1 MPSNI
6 LLNHRTTLSNESVNF
21 IKETVLPELKITT
34 SLGTKEISDIEDWIH
49 EVIDSEYDEHGNTI
63 ILSEVEKSK
72 IEKAEKLLGELM
84 SVWDNKTDKY
94 IDDLNAKLGF

>member
-6 LLNHRTTLSNESVNF
+6 LLNHRTTLSNESVDF

-49 EVIDSEYDEHGNTI
+49 KVIDSEYDEHGNTI
-63 ILSEVEKSK
+63 ILSEVEKSE